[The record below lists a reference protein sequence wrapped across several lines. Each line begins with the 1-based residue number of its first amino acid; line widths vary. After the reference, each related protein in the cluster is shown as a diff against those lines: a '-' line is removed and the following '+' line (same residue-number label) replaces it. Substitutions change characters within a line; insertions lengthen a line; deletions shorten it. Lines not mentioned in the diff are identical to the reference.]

1 MNVNL
6 YTNKCWKLLKITDGV
21 FFFSHSSFIIGSTMT
36 AGILQTQS
44 RVNLKCVTLDLIN
57 LESQLKKIISIIFLI
72 YCLNVIVFVSVL
84 SFIEINS
91 FSIVSCKLVWQ
102 TSHLKRES
110 YHSVEGK
117 EIGLFRCWESYTK
130 NKTKDWKL

>member
-1 MNVNL
+1 
-6 YTNKCWKLLKITDGV
+6 
-21 FFFSHSSFIIGSTMT
+21 MT

-91 FSIVSCKLVWQ
+91 FSIVSCKLV
-102 TSHLKRES
+102 
-110 YHSVEGK
+110 
-117 EIGLFRCWESYTK
+117 
-130 NKTKDWKL
+130 